1 MPSNPGID
9 LTKACFCGDKMR
21 IRYLTFIG
29 SMMIACLAAATAQE
43 NNAMP
48 LRLIKTFNLGS
59 DVTGRFDHFSAD
71 VQHNRLFVVVKDY
84 KAVLVLDLSSGK
96 LIHTIDDLGE
106 PQGVLYRGD
115 LDRLYIADGVRG
127 TVEIVDG
134 KTYGRIESLKLR
146 LNADSIV
153 YDPTSRYLY
162 VVNGGADAKM
172 THSVIGIID
181 TTRGK
186 IVGAIRVGGNDL
198 EAMALEKRTSIMY
211 VDNMAKNEVDVID
224 RNTHRV
230 VATWPVTLGNTAVA
244 LALDE
249 AGHRLF
255 VGCRS
260 GSIVIFDTLT
270 GKEMRAISIGKGLDD
285 LVFDAASKRLYAPCG
300 GAGTIDVYEVVD
312 PDHYRSLGMVPSG
325 PLARNGL
332 LIPALSEYF
341 VGVPKSMNKNA
352 AVLVYKVQ

>member
-1 MPSNPGID
+1 M
-9 LTKACFCGDKMR
+9 
-21 IRYLTFIG
+21 RYLTVMGLLIVAG
-29 SMMIACLAAATAQE
+29 LAAATTRAQS
-43 NNAMP
+43 AMP
-48 LRLIKTFNLGS
+48 LKLVKTFDLGS
-59 DVTGRFDHFSAD
+59 DVAGRFDHFAAD
-71 VQHNRLFVVVKDY
+71 ARHNRLFVVVKDY
-84 KAVLVLDLSSGK
+84 KAVLVLDASSGK

-134 KTYGRIESLKLR
+134 KTYRRMKSLRLR

-153 YDPTSRYLY
+153 YDPGSHYLY

-172 THSVIGIID
+172 TDSVISIVD
-181 TTRGK
+181 TTRGS
-186 IVGAIRVGGNDL
+186 IVGEIGVGGDDL

-211 VDNMAKNEVDVID
+211 VDNMARNEVDVID
-224 RNTHRV
+224 RKTDKT
-230 VATWPVTLGNTAVA
+230 VAIWPVTLGKTVVA

-260 GSIVIFDTLT
+260 GSIVVFDTLT
-270 GKEMRAISIGKGLDD
+270 GKEMQAISIGQGLDD

-300 GAGTIDVYEVVD
+300 GAGAIDVYEVVD
-312 PDHYRSLGMVPSG
+312 ADHYRSLGKVPSG
-325 PLARNGL
+325 PLARNGIL
-332 LIPALSEYF
+332 VPALNEYF
-341 VGVPKSMNKNA
+341 VGVPKSTNKSA
-352 AVLVYKVQ
+352 AVLVYAVR